1 MSRRGTVQ
9 TAHAGIAAIEDD
21 VVRLVGGQ
29 ERRVLEVGSV
39 SFGLQGEREQE
50 AILASFA
57 AFLNSLTFPV
67 QILVRSVPIDVESY
81 LADLEQR
88 ARDLSVEL
96 AELAHDH
103 VAFLRRLSRTRT
115 LLERRFY
122 LVVTASDAATGSR
135 RRFGR
140 SAVPP
145 NPDAARRQ
153 LSTRCDEV
161 QRQLG
166 RSGLAARPLSGGEI
180 AQLFHS
186 CWCPDLARVQQ
197 IDRDLARST
206 ALVASTTR
214 RQDGR
219 F

>member
-9 TAHAGIAAIEDD
+9 TAHAGLAAIEDD
-21 VVRLVGGQ
+21 VVHLVGGQ
-29 ERRVLEVGSV
+29 ERAVLEVGSV

-50 AILASFA
+50 TILASFA
-57 AFLNSLTFPV
+57 AFLNSLTFPI

-88 ARDLSVEL
+88 ARDLSSDL

-122 LVVTASDAATGSR
+122 LVVTAADGAPGSR

-161 QRQLG
+161 QRQLD
-166 RSGLAARPLSGGEI
+166 RCGLAARRLSGGEI
-180 AQLFHS
+180 VQLFHS
-186 CWCPDLARVQQ
+186 CWCPDLARVQR